1 MAESARLLNGYT
13 PKGYRGF
20 ESHPLRHFHER
31 LGGPE
36 ALRLRWDVPTLR
48 GDENPFGEPSGEQ
61 AMPQASGGSPER
73 SGANPILSATFSR
86 RGLNCG
92 LSLIC
97 PFFQASL
104 VSRASF
110 RSWDST

>member
-20 ESHPLRHFHER
+20 ESHPLRHFFER

-36 ALRLRWDVPTLR
+36 ALRRRWLKQVQ
-48 GDENPFGEPSGEQ
+48 GGGENLFGEPSGEQ
-61 AMPQASGGSPER
+61 AMPIGIGREPGAKRSQSHPLRHFFTARSELRTEPDISSFFRPLGS
-73 SGANPILSATFSR
+73 
-86 RGLNCG
+86 
-92 LSLIC
+92 
-97 PFFQASL
+97 Q
-104 VSRASF
+104 VSF